1 MMNNKEKNS
10 VIVRTHAFPGKKETR
25 RHVRQLK
32 RGRTKSLGPIESL
45 QLRLI
50 GLDDGRRGLPKE
62 VGQYDG
68 YEWSSAFIQK
78 ETDAWEEFCNRAW
91 GLEQVA
97 LERYHVRASV
107 LVSDIAQLEGKL
119 QEIEAEYTPPQDESY
134 YSTRKRGEEL
144 CSDAQVQ
151 ARRRREVAKQL
162 AKVRSAA
169 ASVKDELEEK
179 CRELAH
185 IHRHIVENEN
195 DTRMICERV
204 MNHSKQ
210 RISAYWRAAE
220 RVHPEKDRMPA
231 APTTL
236 TPTDAERTYTE
247 DHRYLNDAITGVLT
261 RYSQSYS
268 WKSSYERKTDGWSE
282 KEISRRNKKL
292 AETNS
297 WI

>member
-32 RGRTKSLGPIESL
+32 RGRTKSLGPFESL

-107 LVSDIAQLEGKL
+107 RN
-119 QEIEAEYTPPQDESY
+119 TPRPRMNRITRPES
-134 YSTRKRGEEL
+134 
-144 CSDAQVQ
+144 A
-151 ARRRREVAKQL
+151 
-162 AKVRSAA
+162 VRSCAPMRRSRQGAA
-169 ASVKDELEEK
+169 GKWPSSLRRSARLPRPSRTSWRKSAGSWPTFTGILLK
-179 CRELAH
+179 
-185 IHRHIVENEN
+185 
-195 DTRMICERV
+195 TRMI
-204 MNHSKQ
+204 
-210 RISAYWRAAE
+210 
-220 RVHPEKDRMPA
+220 PE
-231 APTTL
+231 
-236 TPTDAERTYTE
+236 
-247 DHRYLNDAITGVLT
+247 
-261 RYSQSYS
+261 
-268 WKSSYERKTDGWSE
+268 
-282 KEISRRNKKL
+282 
-292 AETNS
+292 
-297 WI
+297 